1 MTESKALESLIR
13 PYAEEVLKDIMRET
27 SREFL
32 IACIQDG
39 FCFNKIIDMVFT
51 SMIEDIKTLVEKIA
65 GVLMYA

>member
-1 MTESKALESLIR
+1 MESMIR
-13 PYAEEVLKDIMRET
+13 PYAEEVFKDIVRET
-27 SREFL
+27 SKEFL

-39 FCFNKIIDMVFT
+39 FCFNKIIDMVLT